1 MKNSSH
7 LGFWMALAFILF
19 FVSPMLIGSTKMEA
33 YVTDEVA
40 KTRFALGD
48 RVGDFV
54 VAFANGVFV
63 GTPLGVMAKTA
74 QDAKHSQSD
83 IALAKSAAGPGG
95 VMMSSVFNNYLQGL
109 VMQTYVVTMRLAIVL
124 IWLVVLAPMLGASV
138 FDGFMQR
145 RIKRAEFGAIRPA
158 TFTVAGLLVIPLL
171 ALPMV
176 YLVLP
181 FSLSPLLAPMWA
193 LIVAFPLSV
202 LVSNMQPLFGR

>member
-7 LGFWMALAFILF
+7 LGFWMAFALILF
-19 FVSPMLIGSTKMEA
+19 FLSPLLISSTKMDA

-54 VAFANGVFV
+54 VTFANGVFV
-63 GTPLGVMAKTA
+63 STPLGVLAKTA
-74 QDAKHSQSD
+74 QTARHSQSD
-83 IALAKSAAGPGG
+83 VALAKSAAGPGG

-171 ALPMV
+171 ALPMM

>member
-7 LGFWMALAFILF
+7 LGFWMALAIILF
-19 FVSPMLIGSTKMEA
+19 FASPLLIGSSKMDA

-40 KTRFALGD
+40 QTRFALGD

-54 VAFANGVFV
+54 VTFANGVFV
-63 GTPLGVMAKTA
+63 GTPLGVVAKTGQA
-74 QDAKHSQSD
+74 VKHSKQD
-83 IALAKSAAGPGG
+83 IALAKRAAGPGG
-95 VMMSSVFNNYLQGL
+95 EMMSSVFNTYMQGL
-109 VMQTYVVTMRLAIVL
+109 VMQTYVVTMRLAIVF

-138 FDGFMQR
+138 YDGFMQR

-158 TFTVAGLLVIPLL
+158 TFTLAGLLVIPIL
-171 ALPMV
+171 ALPMI
-176 YLVLP
+176 YLVSP
-181 FSLSPLLAPMWA
+181 FNLSPLLAPMWA